1 MSEEPRI
8 LAGCN
13 DRFAEL
19 CALSTAGSLTAEER
33 RRLEAH
39 VVSCPQCASLLAE
52 YNILASEGM
61 AKLGAVRSSSS
72 DELNQEFVWDREEA
86 KARLLSSVDVPGGA
100 RRPQPPGPTETSPI
114 RAKRVELSCATPF
127 LRIAAVVTLAV
138 FGAYQV
144 GLKTGVEIGR
154 ASCRERV

>member
-1 MSEEPRI
+1 MSDEPRI
-8 LAGCN
+8 LVGCN

-19 CALSTAGSLTAEER
+19 CALSTTGSVTAEER
-33 RRLEAH
+33 RGLEAH

-86 KARLLSSVDVPGGA
+86 KARLF
-100 RRPQPPGPTETSPI
+100 
-114 RAKRVELSCATPF
+114 K
-127 LRIAAVVTLAV
+127 
-138 FGAYQV
+138 
-144 GLKTGVEIGR
+144 
-154 ASCRERV
+154 